1 MSRDLNCLYEALR
14 FSMLIS
20 QLPKYLPKFDGSG
33 AAAFVTEMRES
44 RDITL
49 VILPLFRGLVI
60 IHLGWMMKCR
70 TSCSLTYT
78 SGPNICMSIWWALST
93 SLRIRMDLPK
103 HLTISTWCTSFVSH
117 SHGPHSIFFKHDAG
131 CLSMWNTLLIG
142 QCHEVVT
149 SLQNH
154 LIIIRS
160 GVWFP
165 SSGILPDCQIGPF
178 FIYLSFIS
186 RAHRYVLFWMDGWW
200 NEWIDGWKWLWGIS
214 MEMLKY

>member
-78 SGPNICMSIWWALST
+78 SGPNICMSIW
-93 SLRIRMDLPK
+93 
-103 HLTISTWCTSFVSH
+103 
-117 SHGPHSIFFKHDAG
+117 
-131 CLSMWNTLLIG
+131 
-142 QCHEVVT
+142 
-149 SLQNH
+149 
-154 LIIIRS
+154 
-160 GVWFP
+160 
-165 SSGILPDCQIGPF
+165 
-178 FIYLSFIS
+178 
-186 RAHRYVLFWMDGWW
+186 
-200 NEWIDGWKWLWGIS
+200 
-214 MEMLKY
+214 